1 MEMSANEI
9 IRKYK
14 DRPTFQRMQE
24 LADLNGTT
32 TKVIRDILR
41 AGGYEENE
49 LPAAK
54 NSQGRP
60 KKKTET
66 PESPADQILQSID
79 ATLSHNNQK
88 ESIKNNLI
96 LDEKPNVTIP
106 KVVIDMCNDKI
117 QEINRKI
124 GIHSDIIDSLNNERN
139 ELIDFLNR
147 GEKNEKE
154 GIYGE
159 VQTFKV

>member
-159 VQTFKV
+159 V